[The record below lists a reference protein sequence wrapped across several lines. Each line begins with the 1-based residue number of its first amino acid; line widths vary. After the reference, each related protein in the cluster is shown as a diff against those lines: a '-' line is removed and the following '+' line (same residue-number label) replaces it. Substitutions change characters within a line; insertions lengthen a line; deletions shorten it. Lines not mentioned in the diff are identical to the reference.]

1 VAVPAIARRLA
12 ASPPAGAVVDLLERL
27 VPGRPDS
34 LAVLTFHRVAG
45 PGADVAPGLLSA
57 TPEGFVEL
65 LEMIARRHV
74 VVSIDDVLRRA
85 GGGAAL
91 RPRSLL
97 LTFDDAYVD
106 MADHVWPALRERGL
120 PAVLFVPTAYP
131 DAPDRVFWWERI
143 HRAIGTT
150 ARLSVAVPA
159 MSAAVPPRGE
169 LPLTSAVERDR
180 AYRAVRDALKTM
192 PHEELIRAVDH
203 LIDDLGGD
211 RPGSSVLGWD
221 ALRRLADEGLA
232 LAPHTRTHPL
242 LPHLDPANLEAEI
255 GGSGDDLARET
266 GRRVAAFAYPSGA
279 ASPASVRAVKTAGFT
294 VAFTTARGVNDLR
307 SANWLLLRR
316 VNVSVRTPLA
326 VVRAQVL
333 R

>member
-1 VAVPAIARRLA
+1 MAVPAIARRLA

-97 LTFDDAYVD
+97 LTFDDAYAD
-106 MADHVWPALRERGL
+106 IADHAWPALRELGL

-131 DAPDRVFWWERI
+131 DAPDRVFWWERV
-143 HRAIGTT
+143 HRAIETT
-150 ARLSVAVPA
+150 ARPSVAVPA
-159 MSAAVPPRGE
+159 GGE
-169 LPLTSAVERDR
+169 LPLTSPAERDR
-180 AYRAVRDALKTM
+180 AYRAFRDALKAM
-192 PHEELIRAVDH
+192 PHEELIGAVDH
-203 LIDDLGGD
+203 LVDDLGGD
-211 RPGSSVLGWD
+211 RPGSTVLGWD

-232 LAPHTRTHPL
+232 LAPHTRTHAL
-242 LPHLDPANLEAEI
+242 LPRLDPAELEAEI
-255 GGSGDDLARET
+255 AGSRADLARKT
-266 GRRVAAFAYPSGA
+266 GQRVPAFAYPSGA
-279 ASPASVRAVKTAGFT
+279 ASPASVRAVRAAGFT

-316 VNVSVRTPLA
+316 VNVSVRTPLPA
-326 VVRAQVL
+326 LRAQVL